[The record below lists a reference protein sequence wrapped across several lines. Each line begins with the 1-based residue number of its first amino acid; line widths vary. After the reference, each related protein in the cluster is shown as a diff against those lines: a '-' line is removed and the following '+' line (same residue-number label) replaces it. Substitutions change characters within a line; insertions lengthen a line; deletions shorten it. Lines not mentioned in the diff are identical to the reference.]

1 MPEPVGAAAY
11 RIIQESLTN
20 VLRHAGT
27 TSVDITMAVSSGML
41 HLTVADAGRALG
53 VPSQP
58 PATSGGSGIAGIR
71 AQAQALGGLLT
82 AASGPGPGYTV
93 DAVLPLGELA

>member
-1 MPEPVGAAAY
+1 VRAGGLTVRLPDPPPVPEPVGAAAY

-41 HLTVADAGRALG
+41 HLTVADAGRAPG

-58 PATSGGSGIAGIR
+58 PATSGGMVKLHARDR
-71 AQAQALGGLLT
+71 AQLVVFAIQSGLGP
-82 AASGPGPGYTV
+82 S
-93 DAVLPLGELA
+93 